1 MTRAKPVFQLK
12 EIVALLNADARYT
25 DAKSAE
31 IEICGLASIS
41 EASVSQIAFCGS
53 PKYAQL
59 LSGSSAAA
67 ILMTEAIFND
77 NDVKHLNCLLVAK
90 PELSFSV
97 LTRLFSNYPVYPAG
111 IHPSAVVDDEACLGN
126 NVTVCATAVIE
137 KGAVIGD
144 DCVIGPGS
152 VVGQFASIGKG
163 TRLFANVTVYQE
175 VQIGEA
181 CIIHAG
187 TALGSDGFGFVAGPH
202 GMEKLYQL
210 GTLII
215 GNRVEIG
222 SNCTIDRGAL
232 SNTVIGN
239 GVKMDNLVHIAHNV
253 QVGENTAFA
262 GCVGVAGSTR
272 IGSNCQFGG
281 QVGIIG
287 HIEICDGVVVTGKS
301 LVVKSITEP
310 GVYSSG
316 IPAGPNLE
324 WRKNA
329 VRFYQLDQMAK
340 TIKQIQKKLE
350 E

>member
-1 MTRAKPVFQLK
+1 MNREKPKFKLS
-12 EIVALLNADARYT
+12 ELALLLNANVKYSDDKNA
-25 DAKSAE
+25 DME
-31 IEICGLASIS
+31 VDGLASIS
-41 EASVSQIAFCGS
+41 EANNSQIAFCGS
-53 PKYAQL
+53 SKYAHL
-59 LSGSSAAA
+59 LADSSAAA
-67 ILMTEAIFND
+67 ILMTEELFNEK
-77 NDVKHLNCLLVAK
+77 DVTRLNCFLVAK

-97 LTRLFSNYPVYPAG
+97 LTHVFSNYPVYSSG
-111 IHPSAVVDDEACLGN
+111 VHPSAVVDEDASLGE
-126 NVTVCATAVIE
+126 NVTVCANAVIE
-137 KGAVIGD
+137 KGVVIGD
-144 DCVIGPGS
+144 DCIIGPGS
-152 VVGQFASIGKG
+152 VVGQYAQIGKG

-175 VQIGEA
+175 VQLGED

-187 TALGSDGFGFVAGPH
+187 TSLGSDGFGFVAGAR

-222 SNCTIDRGAL
+222 SNCTLDRGAL

-253 QVGENTAFA
+253 QVGDNTAFA

-281 QVGIIG
+281 QVGING
-287 HIEICDGVVVTGKS
+287 HIEICDGVVVTGKG
-301 LVVKSITEP
+301 LVAKSITEP

-316 IPAGPNLE
+316 IPAGPNLD

-329 VRFYQLDQMAK
+329 LRFYQLDQMAK
-340 TIKQIQKKLE
+340 TIKRLQKKLE